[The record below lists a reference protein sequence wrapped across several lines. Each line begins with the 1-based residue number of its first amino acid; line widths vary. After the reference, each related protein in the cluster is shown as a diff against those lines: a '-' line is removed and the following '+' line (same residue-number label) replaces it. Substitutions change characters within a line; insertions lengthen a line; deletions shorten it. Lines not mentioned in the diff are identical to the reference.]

1 MTLSLITNKKPMNN
15 NQGTIGRWQG
25 AGLMA
30 TTLLGTGVFILP
42 QMTIASSGSG
52 ALFAWVILTLAIIP
66 VTFVFGRL
74 ASIFPHAAGP
84 AFFVEK
90 AFGRVLGRTIGL
102 SFLLVI
108 PFGAPVAIIITFQFI
123 NELIP
128 MSGVK
133 ELAVEMLLIGLIFIL
148 NIKGLQV
155 SAKLQFV
162 LTMAIV
168 AIVLAL
174 LGAIGFNTQSLSSI
188 SFGEL
193 HQQSAVFHAVGIAFW
208 SFLGVEA
215 ITHLANDF
223 KRPEKDMIPA
233 MLIGVMVVGVVYLS
247 CTLLLLLVPSE
258 APIAMVDIFDR
269 LLGGYGAE
277 VIGVLGISAGVATV
291 NVYTASAARLMWSFS
306 SEGVLPRYF
315 SKRNQYQVPV
325 RALSAQL
332 IGMAIVLAFTFVSG
346 QDLEELINW
355 NNGVFVFIYLAAML
369 SAVKLLKKRYLP
381 LIFLSCLFCF
391 LLAYSIG
398 WDMVFSVILFSVIAP
413 FVWWQQNVLNRRE
426 LAECR

>member
-1 MTLSLITNKKPMNN
+1 MNN
-15 NQGTIGRWQG
+15 HQGTIGRWQG
-25 AGLMA
+25 AGLIA

-52 ALFAWVILTLAIIP
+52 ALFAWAILTLAIIP

-74 ASIFPHAAGP
+74 ASVFPHAGGP
-84 AFFVEK
+84 AYFVEK
-90 AFGRVLGRTIGL
+90 AFGRIIGRTIGL

-123 NELIP
+123 NELVP
-128 MSGVK
+128 MTGIK
-133 ELAVEMLLIGLIFIL
+133 ELSVELGLIALIFIL
-148 NIKGLQV
+148 NIKGIQV
-155 SAKLQFV
+155 SAKLQFA

-168 AIVLAL
+168 AIVLVL
-174 LGAIGFNTQSLSSI
+174 FGAVGINSGSLSSLSFEEI
-188 SFGEL
+188 SHE
-193 HQQSAVFHAVGIAFW
+193 SAVFRAVGIAFW

-223 KRPEKDMIPA
+223 KRPDRDMIPA
-233 MLIGVMVVGVVYLS
+233 MLIGVTVVGMIYLA
-247 CTLLLLLVPSE
+247 CTLLLLLVPTD
-258 APIAMVDIFDR
+258 APLAMVEVFDR

-277 VIGVLGISAGVATV
+277 VIGILGISAGVATV

-315 SKRNQYQVPV
+315 STRNRHNVPV
-325 RALSAQL
+325 RALNAQL
-332 IGMAIVLAFTFVSG
+332 IGMSIVLIFTFFSG

-369 SAVKLLKKRYLP
+369 SAIKLLNKRYLP
-381 LIFLSCLFCF
+381 LIFISCLFCM

-398 WDMVFSVILFSVIAP
+398 WDMIFSIILFSVIAP
-413 FVWWQQNVLNRRE
+413 FIWWQQSVLDRRA
-426 LAECR
+426 LAAECQ